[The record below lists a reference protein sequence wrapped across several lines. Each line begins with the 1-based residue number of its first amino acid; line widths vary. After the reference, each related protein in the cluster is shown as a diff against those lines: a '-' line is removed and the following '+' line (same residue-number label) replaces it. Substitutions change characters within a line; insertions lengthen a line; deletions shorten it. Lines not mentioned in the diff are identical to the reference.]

1 MSNMNAKHNPR
12 VSKNSAGGV
21 SKLLWYT
28 ETKATV
34 KLLLSHSVD
43 EVRDIVMSENLYSQ
57 KSEDRLKREFSEIKN
72 LLEVLSP
79 TLDYNP

>member
-34 KLLLSHSVD
+34 KLLLNHSVD
-43 EVRDIVMSENLYSQ
+43 EGYCNVGKSLQSEVRGQTE
-57 KSEDRLKREFSEIKN
+57 KR
-72 LLEVLSP
+72 V
-79 TLDYNP
+79 